1 MPNLYIVRFFLNIA
15 YILLILIFFMENK
28 WPEISLL
35 KKYIQNL
42 IIPLL
47 TIIINFRS
55 GLVGEN
61 PQRIAESPQR
71 TAENPQRT
79 AESPQRTAESP
90 QRIAE
95 SPQRIAE
102 NPQIISENSHL
113 IAENSHRNN
122 TGTRNINIERF
133 NSNENSSDLAA
144 RMDQHEESEQK
155 HNENHSNYKYL
166 NNLYKKK

>member
-1 MPNLYIVRFFLNIA
+1 
-15 YILLILIFFMENK
+15 MENK

-35 KKYIQNL
+35 NKYIQNL

-79 AESPQRTAESP
+79 AESPQR
-90 QRIAE
+90 
-95 SPQRIAE
+95 IAE

-122 TGTRNINIERF
+122 TGTRNISIERF